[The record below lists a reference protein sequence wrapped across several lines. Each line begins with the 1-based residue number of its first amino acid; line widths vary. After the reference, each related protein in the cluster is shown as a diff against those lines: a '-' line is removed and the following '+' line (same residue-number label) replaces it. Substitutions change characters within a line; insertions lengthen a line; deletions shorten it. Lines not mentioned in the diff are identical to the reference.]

1 MTVRRQAA
9 ATAKDEQRSLAPR
22 FKLWLEQDGVLVM
35 SEYRAELLRQVA
47 ATGSLAEAAQRMN
60 LSYRRAWGKIREIE
74 RNFGVVLV
82 ESEAGG
88 VGGGGSRLTPEGER
102 LLALY
107 DRFCEVMSSNLGR
120 EFRQVLKE

>member
-9 ATAKDEQRSLAPR
+9 ATAKDEQRSLEPR

-47 ATGSLAEAAQRMN
+47 ETGSLAEAAQRMG

-74 RNFGVVLV
+74 RNLGVVLV
-82 ESEAGG
+82 QSEAGG
-88 VGGGGSRLTPEGER
+88 AGGGSSRLTPEGER

-107 DRFCEVMSSNLGR
+107 QRFCEVMTSDLGR
-120 EFRQVLKE
+120 EFRQVFKE